1 MYAGIV
7 KSMVS
12 EAPAADAVPA
22 AAAYVAPVTGTKI
35 YMNLGNPDLAEKH
48 GKLPCDGVGLMRE
61 EFIWT
66 TFIHE
71 HPMHLI
77 ETGRANEAVDMLAEG
92 MRKVASALSPRQVVL
107 RLSDFKSSEYR
118 GLTGGDKYEPE
129 EPSALLG
136 WRGASRY
143 YDPKYLPAFKLELQ
157 AIKKVRDEYGF
168 KNLQVM
174 IPFCRTV
181 KEAEIVTGIMAEE
194 AWCAARTSRS
204 GSWPRFPAT
213 SSWPISSTSLLTA
226 TPSVATISPC

>member
-1 MYAGIV
+1 MCIRD
-7 KSMVS
+7 S
-12 EAPAADAVPA
+12 
-22 AAAYVAPVTGTKI
+22 
-35 YMNLGNPDLAEKH
+35 
-48 GKLPCDGVGLMRE
+48 
-61 EFIWT
+61 
-66 TFIHE
+66 
-71 HPMHLI
+71 I
-77 ETGRANEAVDMLAEG
+77 ETGRADEAVEKLAEG

-181 KEAEIVTGIMAEE
+181 QEL
-194 AWCAARTSRS
+194 
-204 GSWPRFPAT
+204 
-213 SSWPISSTSLLTA
+213 SL
-226 TPSVATISPC
+226 IHI